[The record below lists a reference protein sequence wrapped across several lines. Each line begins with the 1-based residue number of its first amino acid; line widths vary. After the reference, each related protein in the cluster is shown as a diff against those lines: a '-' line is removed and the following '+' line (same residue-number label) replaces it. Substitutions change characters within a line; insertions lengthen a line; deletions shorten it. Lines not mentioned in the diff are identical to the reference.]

1 MSPDSLPLFL
11 NRSFLYA
18 CRLFPLK
25 STLPKIEIMSALQKF
40 SCFIGKTFALWA
52 ALFAVG
58 GFFMPETF
66 KLVAPYIPWLLGIVM
81 FGMGLTLSPADFKI
95 LGQHPK
101 AVLLGVVAQFLIMPS
116 TAYALSLALNLPQE
130 VAIGVVLVGSCPGG
144 TASNVMTFLARGNVA
159 LSVAVTSVT
168 TLLAPLITPAV
179 FFLFAN
185 KWLDIS
191 AAAMLVSI
199 LKMVLLPIVLGVLA
213 HTLFKKQTEAAADI
227 LPLVS
232 VLAIV
237 LIIGAVVAGSREKI
251 IETGLLIFGVVVLH
265 NAIGYLLGFLAAK
278 LFGLPYDAQKTLAIE
293 VGMQNSGLGAAL
305 AKAHFA
311 AMPLVAV
318 PSAIFSVW
326 HNISGSLLASYWAAK
341 AEKLEQAAKQQQ
353 TPPN

>member
-1 MSPDSLPLFL
+1 
-11 NRSFLYA
+11 
-18 CRLFPLK
+18 
-25 STLPKIEIMSALQKF
+25 
-40 SCFIGKTFALWA
+40 
-52 ALFAVG
+52 
-58 GFFMPETF
+58 
-66 KLVAPYIPWLLGIVM
+66 
-81 FGMGLTLSPADFKI
+81 
-95 LGQHPK
+95 
-101 AVLLGVVAQFLIMPS
+101 
-116 TAYALSLALNLPQE
+116 
-130 VAIGVVLVGSCPGG
+130 
-144 TASNVMTFLARGNVA
+144 
-159 LSVAVTSVT
+159 
-168 TLLAPLITPAV
+168 
-179 FFLFAN
+179 
-185 KWLDIS
+185 
-191 AAAMLVSI
+191 
-199 LKMVLLPIVLGVLA
+199 MVLLPIVLGVLA